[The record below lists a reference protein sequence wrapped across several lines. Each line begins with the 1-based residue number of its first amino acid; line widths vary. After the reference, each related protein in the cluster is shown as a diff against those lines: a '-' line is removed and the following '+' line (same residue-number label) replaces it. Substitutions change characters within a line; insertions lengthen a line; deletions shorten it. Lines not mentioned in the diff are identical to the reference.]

1 MGLRHPVSYIY
12 TYNIICALHTCN
24 KNISR
29 ARDAGHIYIHID
41 VTYIL
46 YIYMLRI
53 YIYVLHILYTHYL
66 HMAKTGQEQGTQDI
80 FAFAL
85 LHLHLH
91 YEATPYAMLSAS

>member
-1 MGLRHPVSYIY
+1 
-12 TYNIICALHTCN
+12 
-24 KNISR
+24 
-29 ARDAGHIYIHID
+29 
-41 VTYIL
+41 
-46 YIYMLRI
+46 MLRI